1 MSRPDTF
8 SSLQVQKVNL
18 KKRLAQYTELLSS
31 IDEKRNA
38 ANMLQEALRDVET
51 THQEIYENRN
61 KLTSEEI
68 AKQVQ
73 KYSNK
78 VGELADQM
86 KKAFGGSD

>member
-1 MSRPDTF
+1 
-8 SSLQVQKVNL
+8 VNL
-18 KKRLAQYTELLSS
+18 KQILAQYTALLSS

-38 ANMLQEALRDVET
+38 ANKLQEALRDLET
-51 THQEIYENRN
+51 THQKIYENRN
-61 KLTSEEI
+61 KLSSEEI

-78 VGELADQM
+78 VGGLADEM